1 MPLQLNTVVEPPKWT
16 KTLQNTK
23 VFLVSTV
30 SSSFCRWLP
39 VIPQVAHHSQNDLN
53 WIRKCIEHWN
63 PYNPNQQ
70 RSCTLLNYSFVCC
83 WFGFSVWVSGVYTFY
98 IYVCVCPARRLMLC
112 CVALPSFHRSCHR
125 SHRSCHRFKSIL
137 VTFVFNCC
145 GMDCNW
151 KDKNW
156 NLVTI
161 LCTPNSAY
169 LYMECMY
176 TLYMFVSL
184 KHPFILLLGTR
195 PSQGKWFPA

>member
-1 MPLQLNTVVEPPKWT
+1 MNKDTTKYKGLFGVYCFIFLLSLVTCDSPGRSSQSKWSQLNQEMYRTLKPLQSQPTEVLH
-16 KTLQNTK
+16 
-23 VFLVSTV
+23 
-30 SSSFCRWLP
+30 
-39 VIPQVAHHSQNDLN
+39 VAELF
-53 WIRKCIEHWN
+53 IR
-63 PYNPNQQ
+63 
-70 RSCTLLNYSFVCC
+70 LLLIWVQCL
-83 WFGFSVWVSGVYTFY
+83 GFWGVYILHIY
-98 IYVCVCPARRLMLC
+98 IYICVCVCVCPARRLMLC

-169 LYMECMY
+169 LYMECMH